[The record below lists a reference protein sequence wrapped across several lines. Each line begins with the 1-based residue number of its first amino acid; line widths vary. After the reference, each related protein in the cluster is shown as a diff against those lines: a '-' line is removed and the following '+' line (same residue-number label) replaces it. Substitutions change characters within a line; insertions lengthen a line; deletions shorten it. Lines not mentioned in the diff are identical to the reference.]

1 MHQPLTKLIHTVSLF
16 CRLKTTTINCGGL
29 LFVVIVAGLV
39 SNASAADSFRIDG
52 STVNVPTDL
61 SGTWKEIKQRESWA
75 RANNTYLVEEGKFVR
90 FLGRHY
96 VFNYRKLDATE
107 TNTVAVVAGSPS
119 GVAIATSQNSKTST
133 SFMFTSQATWFVAGN
148 CVTMT
153 QDLSKVIDSKREAL
167 EAGLGQSLEEI
178 QNSLSFGKVVPKTT
192 TVLWAQFRRKS
203 GRLVSWPVVGL
214 APKDKELLMPLAEIA
229 KDHFENVLLPT
240 AECVEVEDPRSQR
253 ELLRSG
259 GRRMAPSASQLTQ
272 SDDFPPPTGRAK
284 ERSVRTVRP
293 IKGKD
298 KNPRRS
304 VERFGIL
311 ITKFEAV
318 PSTLTFRRIDSFVR
332 CIRAAN
338 QSQALV
344 LARKMYRTYS
354 ASPNE
359 RRVSYRFAR
368 TDSDACSDKGEGA
381 GTGES
386 GSDLA
391 DPSSTDGSEESS
403 KSDTKPETIDPVPD
417 PQFSNEETGE
427 PEKFDLTDL
436 EAVPG

>member
-1 MHQPLTKLIHTVSLF
+1 MHQSLTNLIHTVSLF
-16 CRLKTTTINCGGL
+16 CRMKTATINRGGL
-29 LFVVIVAGLV
+29 LFAVIVAGLL
-39 SNASAADSFRIDG
+39 SSASAADSFRIDG
-52 STVNVPTDL
+52 STVNVPADL

-75 RANNTYLVEEGKFVR
+75 RANDTYLVEEGEFVR

-96 VFNYRKLDATE
+96 VFNYRKIDATD
-107 TNTVAVVAGSPS
+107 TNSS
-119 GVAIATSQNSKTST
+119 
-133 SFMFTSQATWFVAGN
+133 SFMFTSKATWFVAGN
-148 CVTMT
+148 CVTMI

-167 EAGLGQSLEEI
+167 EAGLGQSLNEI
-178 QNSLSFGKVVPKTT
+178 QDSLSYGKVVPKTT

-203 GRLVSWPVVGL
+203 GHLVSWPVVGL

-253 ELLRSG
+253 ELARSG
-259 GRRMAPSASQLTQ
+259 GRRIAPSASQLTQ

-284 ERSVRTVRP
+284 ERPVRTVRP

-298 KNPRRS
+298 KNSRRS

-318 PSTLTFRRIDSFVR
+318 PGTLTFRRVGSFVR
-332 CIRAAN
+332 CIPAASE
-338 QSQALV
+338 SQALAA
-344 LARKMYRTYS
+344 ARKNYRTKA

-359 RRVSYRFAR
+359 RRVSYSFAP
-368 TDSDACSDKGEGA
+368 TDAEACSDKGEGA

-386 GSDLA
+386 GSDLTA
-391 DPSSTDGSEESS
+391 PSLADGSEEST

>member
-1 MHQPLTKLIHTVSLF
+1 MKRALPQLGAVFVAALAAGIVS
-16 CRLKTTTINCGGL
+16 G
-29 LFVVIVAGLV
+29 
-39 SNASAADSFRIDG
+39 ASAADSFRIDS
-52 STVNVPTDL
+52 STLFVPSDL
-61 SGTWKEIKQRESWA
+61 SDDWNRVKQRGLWSKSDGTSLTIDGE
-75 RANNTYLVEEGKFVR
+75 FVR

-96 VFNYRKLDATE
+96 VFNYKKTDVTD
-107 TNTVAVVAGSPS
+107 TDTVAVVAGSPS

-253 ELLRSG
+253 ELLGSG

-272 SDDFPPPTGRAK
+272 SDDFPPPTGRTK
-284 ERSVRTVRP
+284 ERLVRAGRT
-293 IKGKD
+293 IKGKSR
-298 KNPRRS
+298 NPQRP

-311 ITKFEAV
+311 VTKFEAV

-359 RRVSYRFAR
+359 RRVSYRFAP

-386 GSDLA
+386 GSDL
-391 DPSSTDGSEESS
+391 S
-403 KSDTKPETIDPVPD
+403 
-417 PQFSNEETGE
+417 
-427 PEKFDLTDL
+427 DL